1 MGATLSA
8 DLKAWAAFCP
18 GGNLADEDVGLPPP
32 SVSPLRMSIDLQRK
46 LGRGVNVNLKLLIR
60 GDLQTGK
67 TSMWRRLQ
75 GLSYVARVEPSR
87 ELGVATLDWKCDTS
101 PDQVKVSDG
110 HCVDLPFPQPCKQ
123 ALHIERCAS
132 AVP

>member
-18 GGNLADEDVGLPPP
+18 GGTLADEDVGLPPP

-75 GLSYVARVEPSR
+75 GLSYVARVEPSSQGGEKMAR
-87 ELGVATLDWKCDTS
+87 KILGALPRALPRRSRS
-101 PDQVKVSDG
+101 PAR
-110 HCVDLPFPQPCKQ
+110 P
-123 ALHIERCAS
+123 RRR
-132 AVP
+132 